1 MSAPI
6 RPILIVH
13 GDKKTQRTVHRIL
26 GGTFCPIEIV
36 DTLAE
41 AEARLAEI
49 HPFLV
54 VVDHEQVLHDD
65 GRRILTQRE
74 GVPCL
79 VLMHHPDPDDLTSM
93 LGDESLSYLLAN
105 PMPLLAEEM
114 TITALKLIRGEIFGL
129 EKYLSWGIE
138 IRERHLA
145 DVSERSTAVD
155 LLSGDVVAAG
165 FGPRVAAAA
174 SLIAD
179 ELLSNALYNA
189 PIDGAG
195 VRVRSD
201 EPRTGARPLSG
212 RDAVTLR
219 YACDARYFAI
229 EVTDNF
235 GSLDR
240 HTILRCIAKS
250 AGRGADKVSMRTRGA
265 GIGLASVYGTC
276 NHLVFNLQPG
286 VRTEVVALI
295 DVRFRPAELINA
307 ACSFG
312 VFMHPG
318 ATPPGAG

>member
-1 MSAPI
+1 MRTD
-6 RPILIVH
+6 RPILVVH
-13 GDKKTQRTVHRIL
+13 GDKKIQRIVHRIL

-41 AEARLAEI
+41 AEARLATI
-49 HPFLV
+49 HPFLI
-54 VVDHEQVLHDD
+54 VVDHEQVLNDH
-65 GRRILTQRE
+65 GRKILTQRD

-79 VLMHHPDPDDLTSM
+79 VLMHDPEPDDLSSM
-93 LGDESLSYLLAN
+93 LGVDSLSYLLAN

-138 IRERHLA
+138 IRSRRLVDA
-145 DVSERSTAVD
+145 SERSGAVD
-155 LLSGDVVAAG
+155 ELAQDVHAAG

-189 PIDGAG
+189 PVDAAG
-195 VRVRSD
+195 THIRSD
-201 EPRTGARPLSG
+201 EPRTGARPLTG
-212 RDAVTLR
+212 RDGVSMR

-229 EVTDNF
+229 EVTDGY

-240 HTILRCIAKS
+240 QTILRCVAKA
-250 AGRGADKVSMRTRGA
+250 AGRTAEKVSMRTRGA

-286 VRTEVVALI
+286 VRTEVIALL
-295 DVRFRPAELINA
+295 DVRFRPAELTNA
-307 ACSFG
+307 VCSFG
-312 VFMHPG
+312 VFSASPQG
-318 ATPPGAG
+318 A